1 MWTEHKGAGQEAGSI
16 ESGQIVVPSVG
27 KGDTSNFFFFFIQQR
42 NDIIGFVCFIKNAG
56 IMIYLKI

>member
-27 KGDTSNFFFFFIQQR
+27 KGDTSNFFFFFLFSK
-42 NDIIGFVCFIKNAG
+42 G
-56 IMIYLKI
+56 MT